1 MADIG
6 WLCLAIAAA
15 YGVAVVAG
23 LASYRRGP
31 IAGVA
36 LAGASVAV
44 LAAPLLIPAD
54 KIIYRALSAY
64 ASTDLFF
71 RLLDFR
77 REVCKKSERISL
89 LDFFDF
95 LAPFPVLLV
104 VFRARCQRW
113 ENARFTWRDTI
124 RVLVGVAGVTSGF
137 VLLDVAAGIAAIRE
151 SFLLDH
157 VAKVAIFV
165 LTIET
170 ASQGLFG
177 LERMA
182 GFDAPPIVRAAFLSR
197 TVAEFWMR
205 YNTRV
210 HRWLYE
216 NVFLPSGGRHAP
228 IRGIVLVFFVS
239 AVLHEL
245 MFGIATSR
253 FDGYQFAFFFMQT
266 PAVLASGAIERLA
279 NRAGWI
285 GAALGRGLAIAWMI
299 GSSVFFFHGVN
310 RVFPFLYVSE
320 SWLP

>member
-23 LASYRRGP
+23 LTSFRRGP

-36 LAGASVAV
+36 VAGASVAV

-54 KIIYRALSAY
+54 KIVYRALSAY
-64 ASTDLFF
+64 VSTDLFF
-71 RLLDFR
+71 RLVDFR
-77 REVCKKSERISL
+77 REVCKKSERPSL
-89 LDFFDF
+89 PDFFGF
-95 LAPFPVLLV
+95 LVPFPVLLV
-104 VFRARCQRW
+104 VYRARCQRW
-113 ENARFTWRDTI
+113 ENARFAWGDLV
-124 RVLVGVAGVTSGF
+124 RVVVGVAGVTSGF
-137 VLLDVAAGIAAIRE
+137 VLVDVTAGIAALRE

-177 LERMA
+177 LERMT
-182 GFDAPPIVRAAFLSR
+182 GFDAPPIVRTAFLSR

-228 IRGIVLVFFVS
+228 MRGILLVFFVS

-253 FDGYQFAFFFMQT
+253 FDGYQFAFFFMQA
-266 PAVLASGAIERLA
+266 PAVLASGVVERLA
-279 NRAGWI
+279 NRGGWV
-285 GAALGRGLAIAWMI
+285 GAALARVLAIGWMT

-310 RVFPFLYVSE
+310 RVFPFVYVSE